1 MLKINAEIKD
11 SQFIC
16 KLENTP
22 KENGYSYAYY
32 LYLDNE
38 RIETVWYCNDK
49 TKSFKLNKSGVY
61 HVVFF
66 IKKGENDP
74 KIIKSDTFNFIS
86 AEERMKL
93 SIFGSC
99 VSRDILEM
107 PSNNFIT
114 LKSYIAR
121 QSVVSSVSK
130 PIDIS
135 IDDIKLES
143 NFQKKM
149 VYNDIAKKTFEI
161 LSSDESEFLL
171 LDMIDERFEVAKF
184 QGTIITTSNEFDLY
198 STDYKLLKLK
208 KEIIFSDIKTIRLV
222 QKILYYKLNKWV
234 KYNKYL
240 KSFIEKINK
249 IYKLENIILH
259 KAYMLDEYID
269 NDGKI
274 QKFDDNIINYNR
286 RLNDKLRYMYEY
298 IENKMPNC
306 KVIDICYKYKASE
319 NHKWG
324 LSPMH
329 YEEAYYKECI
339 EIISK
344 Y

>member
-38 RIETVWYCNDK
+38 RIETVWYCDDK

-130 PIDIS
+130 PIDIP

-171 LDMIDERFEVAKF
+171 LDLVDERLKLVRCN
-184 QGTIITTSNEFDLY
+184 GTIITYSNEIQASQYISDPKFVNLEMRKSVLSRYFLQDDLKDLDGY
-198 STDYKLLKLK
+198 LDMFLS
-208 KEIIFSDIKTIRLV
+208 EII
-222 QKILYYKLNKWV
+222 
-234 KYNKYL
+234 
-240 KSFIEKINK
+240 K
-249 IYKLENIILH
+249 IYKEENIILH
-259 KAYMLDEYID
+259 KAYMLDSYISSD
-269 NDGKI
+269 NAINSFTLYNLKNNKKI
-274 QKFDDNIINYNR
+274 
-286 RLNDKLRYMYEY
+286 NDKLRYMYEY
-298 IENKMPNC
+298 IENKMTNC
-306 KVIDICYKYKASE
+306 KVIDICYKYKACE